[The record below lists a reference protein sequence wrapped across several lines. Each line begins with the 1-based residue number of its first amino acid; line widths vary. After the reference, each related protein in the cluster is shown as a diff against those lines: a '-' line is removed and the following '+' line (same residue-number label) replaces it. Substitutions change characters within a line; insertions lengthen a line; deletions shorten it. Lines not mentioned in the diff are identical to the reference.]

1 VVQYLQLMRFASM
14 NSRFAAAVAVLIV
27 LAVFGARV
35 ARSQI
40 LGDVLI
46 LKSGEKVEGRITTE
60 SEMSVV
66 ISTET
71 ATGKTERMI
80 ARSDISSITRTE
92 PLAPSPMP
100 SGPEI
105 PEQTFTSPDKKWEFS
120 DGDTAKLVKA
130 GTDEMAVDFSEECDL
145 GALDEHSEIL
155 WAPDSKRL
163 AFYSCGAGKEHNT
176 LLYQLRD
183 GKWVALE
190 GPRDELFQRAGK
202 IIEAQAKRK
211 GLPKKTFLHMQ
222 WWTVKPERWLD
233 SSTLIVYASM
243 AEVVHRYDGAYAGLN
258 FGADLLVTLK
268 LDTAGNWKIVKTH
281 EMSEKEVQKREKEQ

>member
-1 VVQYLQLMRFASM
+1 MRFASM
-14 NSRFAAAVAVLIV
+14 NSRFAAAVAVLIL
-27 LAVFGARV
+27 LAVFGARG

-40 LGDVLI
+40 LADVLI
-46 LKSGEKVEGRITTE
+46 LKSGEKVEGRITSE
-60 SEMSVV
+60 SDLSLM

-80 ARSDISSITRTE
+80 ARSDILSITRTE
-92 PLAPSPMP
+92 PLAPSPTP

-105 PEQTFTSPDKKWEFS
+105 SERTFASPDRKWEFS
-120 DGDTAKLVKA
+120 NGDTAKLVKA
-130 GTDEMAVDFSEECDL
+130 GTNEVAVDFSEGCDL

-183 GKWVALE
+183 DHWVALE

-202 IIEAQAKRK
+202 MIEAQAKRK

-233 SSTLIVYASM
+233 SSTLNVYASM
-243 AEVVHRYDGAYAGLN
+243 AEVVHRYDGEYVGPG
-258 FGADLLVTLK
+258 FGTDLLVTVK
-268 LDTAGNWKIVKTH
+268 FDTAGNWKIVKTH
-281 EMSEKEVQKREKEQ
+281 QMSEKEVEKRYKEQ